1 MLKFDNILKS
11 YPLQTFVQTFEIN
24 IQLILTK
31 LLFFTIQK
39 KIDLQH
45 TKNKKMK
52 IQTTPKKLFTVS
64 ALSIGAIM
72 FAQEQ
77 DSLKTKSIDDVVITG
92 NANPKAS
99 IKTSTSISTLKMK
112 EIINAA
118 PRTTAEIF
126 RTIPGIR
133 AESSGGEGNSNITVR
148 GVPVSAGGSRYLLI
162 QEDGLPVLQFGDIA
176 FGTQDQFTRFDSFV
190 SKVEALRGGSAS
202 VFASNSPAGIINF
215 ITKTGEK
222 EGGSITQQLGLN
234 FKNYRTDFDYGTPIG
249 ENTFISLGGFYR
261 VGDGPRKTGFT
272 SNNGG
277 QFRMSFLKKFENGS
291 FRIYGKLLD
300 DRTAAYMPMPMKV
313 TGSNSDPNWGS
324 LSSYNALTG
333 AMQTIN
339 LTKDFTMGGDGNILS
354 SNISDGMHS
363 VSKTIGGE
371 FNYDFGNG
379 WKLSEKARFS
389 ANSGQ
394 FIAPFPASV
403 GSYNDIISSVSGYN
417 SAVYAGT
424 NTAASTSGTYMLMH
438 LFNTKLNNFNNFVND
453 FNLSKKWDGVKVN
466 AGLYKGIQNVS
477 MSWLWN
483 SYLQEVSDNNARM
496 IDVKNAL
503 GQSLSPNG
511 LLAYGVPAWGNCC
524 TRNYDTQY
532 DVTAPYAQIEIN
544 AIEKL
549 SLDFGARYDIGN
561 VTGSF
566 AGGNGQTAA
575 IDMNGNGNIDPNEQ
589 KVATVGNNITP
600 VDYDYNIFG
609 YSVGAN
615 YSINEKNAVFA
626 RISKGG
632 SASADRILFSGYNY
646 TNTDDPALDAV
657 KVNEVKQLEGGYK
670 LRGAG
675 FYLNTT
681 LFYAN
686 TLEANYEATTQR
698 KTENDYQSVGVE
710 LDGYYRLNKT
720 FEVRGGLTYTNA
732 EIKDAIDK
740 TIVGNTPRR
749 TPKLMYNLNPNVNLG
764 KVSTGFFLIGASKAY
779 AQDNN
784 SLVMPSYIV
793 VNPYL
798 SYQFTK
804 NLGASINGNNIF
816 DAIGVTEAEEGSIPT
831 NGIVRGRPLPG
842 RSLSMSLK
850 FDF

>member
-1 MLKFDNILKS
+1 M
-11 YPLQTFVQTFEIN
+11 QTIHK
-24 IQLILTK
+24 K
-31 LLFFTIQK
+31 LLTA
-39 KIDLQH
+39 
-45 TKNKKMK
+45 
-52 IQTTPKKLFTVS
+52 S

-77 DSLKTKSIDDVVITG
+77 DSVKTKAIDDVVITG

-112 EIINAA
+112 EIVNAA

-133 AESSGGEGNSNITVR
+133 SESSGGEGNSNITVR

-234 FKNYRTDFDYGTPIG
+234 YKNYRTDFDYGTPLND
-249 ENTFISLGGFYR
+249 NTFISLGGFYR
-261 VGDGPRKTGFT
+261 VGDGPRKTGFN

-277 QFRMSFLKKFENGS
+277 QFRISLLKKFENGS

-313 TGSNSDPNWGS
+313 TGTDSNPNWGS

-354 SNISDGMHS
+354 SDISDGMHS

-371 FNYDFGNG
+371 FNYDFGDG

-394 FIAPFPASV
+394 FIAPFPANV
-403 GSYNDIISSVSGYN
+403 GSYNDIITSVSGYN

-438 LFNTKLNNFNNFVND
+438 LFNTKLNNFNNFFND
-453 FNLSKKWDGVKVN
+453 FNLSKKWDNVKVN
-466 AGLYKGIQNVS
+466 AGLYKGVQNIS

-496 IDVKNAL
+496 IDVKNAF

-511 LLAYGVPAWGNCC
+511 LLAYGVPVWGNCC
-524 TRNYDTQY
+524 TRNYDTKY
-532 DVTAPYAQIEIN
+532 DVTAPYAQIEVN
-544 AIEKL
+544 AIDKL

-566 AGGNGQTAA
+566 AGGNGQTSA
-575 IDMNGNGNIDPNEQ
+575 IDMNGNGTIDPNEQ

-600 VDYDYNIFG
+600 VNYDYNIFG

-615 YSINEKNAVFA
+615 YAINDKNAVFA

-646 TNTDDPALDAV
+646 TNTDDKALDAV
-657 KVNEVKQLEGGYK
+657 KVNEVKQMEGGYK
-670 LRGAG
+670 LRGADY
-675 FYLNTT
+675 YLNTT
-681 LFYAN
+681 VFYAN
-686 TLEANYEATTQR
+686 TIEANYEATTQK
-698 KTENDYQSVGVE
+698 KTENNYKSVGLE
-710 LDGYYRLNKT
+710 LDGYYRFNKT

-764 KVSTGFFLIGASKAY
+764 KVSTGFYLIGVSKAF

-784 SLVMPSYIV
+784 KLTMPAYML

-816 DAIGVTEAEEGSIPT
+816 DAIGVTEAEEGSIPA
-831 NGIVRGRPLPG
+831 NGIVRGRPLAG
-842 RSLSMSLK
+842 RSLSMSIK

>member
-1 MLKFDNILKS
+1 M
-11 YPLQTFVQTFEIN
+11 QTIHK
-24 IQLILTK
+24 K
-31 LLFFTIQK
+31 LLTA
-39 KIDLQH
+39 
-45 TKNKKMK
+45 
-52 IQTTPKKLFTVS
+52 S

-77 DSLKTKSIDDVVITG
+77 DSVKTKAIDDVVITG

-112 EIINAA
+112 EIVNAA

-133 AESSGGEGNSNITVR
+133 SESSGGEGNSNITVR

-234 FKNYRTDFDYGTPIG
+234 YKNYRTDFDYGTPLND
-249 ENTFISLGGFYR
+249 NTFISLGGFYR
-261 VGDGPRKTGFT
+261 VGDGPRKTGFN

-277 QFRMSFLKKFENGS
+277 QFRISLLKKFENGS

-313 TGSNSDPNWGS
+313 TGTDSNPNWGS

-354 SNISDGMHS
+354 SDISDGMHS

-371 FNYDFGNG
+371 FNYDFGDG

-394 FIAPFPASV
+394 FIAPFPANV

-424 NTAASTSGTYMLMH
+424 NTAASTSGTYMLMI

-453 FNLSKKWDGVKVN
+453 FNLSKKWDNVKVN
-466 AGLYKGIQNVS
+466 AGLYKGVQNIS

-496 IDVKNAL
+496 IDVKNAS

-524 TRNYDTQY
+524 TRNYDTKY
-532 DVTAPYAQIEIN
+532 DVTAPYAQIEVN
-544 AIEKL
+544 AIDKL

-566 AGGNGQTAA
+566 AGGNGQTSA
-575 IDMNGNGNIDPNEQ
+575 IDMNGNGTIDPNEQ

-600 VDYDYNIFG
+600 VNYDYNIFG

-615 YSINEKNAVFA
+615 YAINDKNAVFA

-646 TNTDDPALDAV
+646 TNTDDKALDAV
-657 KVNEVKQLEGGYK
+657 KVNEVKQMEGGYK

-675 FYLNTT
+675 YYLNTT
-681 LFYAN
+681 VFYAN
-686 TLEANYEATTQR
+686 TIEANYEATTQK
-698 KTENDYQSVGVE
+698 KTENNYKSVGVE
-710 LDGYYRLNKT
+710 LDGYYRFNKT

-764 KVSTGFFLIGASKAY
+764 KVSTGFYLIGASKAF

-784 SLVMPSYIV
+784 KLTMPAYML

-816 DAIGVTEAEEGSIPT
+816 DAIGVTEAEEGSIPA
-831 NGIVRGRPLPG
+831 NGIVRGRPLTG
-842 RSLSMSLK
+842 RSLSMSIK

>member
-1 MLKFDNILKS
+1 MN
-11 YPLQTFVQTFEIN
+11 QTTHK
-24 IQLILTK
+24 K
-31 LLFFTIQK
+31 LL
-39 KIDLQH
+39 
-45 TKNKKMK
+45 
-52 IQTTPKKLFTVS
+52 TVT

-72 FAQEQ
+72 FAQTQ

-112 EIINAA
+112 EIVNAA

-133 AESSGGEGNSNITVR
+133 SESSGGEGNSNITVR

-190 SKVEALRGGSAS
+190 SRVEALRGGSAS

-222 EGGSITQQLGLN
+222 EGGSITQQFGLN
-234 FKNYRTDFDYGTPIG
+234 YKNYRTDFDYGTPIND
-249 ENTFISLGGFYR
+249 NTFISVGGFYR
-261 VGDGPRKTGFT
+261 VGDGPRKTGFN

-277 QFRMSFLKKFENGS
+277 QFRMSLLKKFENGS
-291 FRIYGKLLD
+291 FRIYAKLLD

-313 TGSNSDPNWGS
+313 TGTDANPSWGS
-324 LSSYNALTG
+324 LSGYNALTG
-333 AMQTIN
+333 AMQTVN
-339 LTKDFTMGGDGNILS
+339 FQKDITMGGDGNKFS
-354 SNISDGMHS
+354 SDIADGMHS
-363 VSKTIGGE
+363 VSKSIGGE
-371 FNYDFGNG
+371 FNYDFGDG
-379 WKLSEKARFS
+379 LKLSEKARFS

-394 FIAPFPASV
+394 FLAPFPANV
-403 GSYNDIISSVSGYN
+403 GSYNDIIRSVAGYN

-438 LFNTKLNNFNNFVND
+438 LFNTKLNNFNNFFND
-453 FNLSKKWDGVKVN
+453 VNLSKKWNGAKVN
-466 AGLYKGIQNVS
+466 VGLYKGVQNIS

-496 IDVKNAL
+496 IDVKNAS

-524 TRNYDTQY
+524 TRNYDTKY
-532 DVTAPYAQIEIN
+532 DVTAPYAQIEVT
-544 AIEKL
+544 AIDKL
-549 SLDFGARYDIGN
+549 SLDFGARYDVGK

-566 AGGNGQTAA
+566 AGGNGQTSA
-575 IDMNGNGNIDPNEQ
+575 IDMNGNGTIDPNEQ
-589 KVATVGNNITP
+589 AVATVGNNITP
-600 VDYDYNIFG
+600 VNYDYNIFG

-615 YSINEKNAVFA
+615 YAVNDNNAVFA
-626 RISKGG
+626 RISSGG

-646 TNTDDPALDAV
+646 TNTNDPALDAV
-657 KVNEVKQLEGGYK
+657 KVNKVRQVEGGYK

-675 FYLNTT
+675 YYLNSTV
-681 LFYAN
+681 FFAN
-686 TLEANYEATTQR
+686 TIEANYEATTQK
-698 KTENDYQSVGVE
+698 KTENNYKSVGLE
-710 LDGYYRLNKT
+710 LDGYYR
-720 FEVRGGLTYTNA
+720 FSQHFDIRGGLTYTKA
-732 EIKDAIDK
+732 KIDGAIDT
-740 TIVGNTPRR
+740 TIIGNTPRR
-749 TPKLMYNLNPNVNLG
+749 TPKVMYNVNPNASFG
-764 KVSTGFFLIGASKAY
+764 DFSTGFFLIGASKAF

-784 SLVMPSYIV
+784 KLVMPAYLL
-793 VNPYL
+793 VNPYV

-804 NLGASINGNNIF
+804 NLGASINANNLF
-816 DAIGVTEAEEGSIPT
+816 NAIGVTEAEEGSIPT

-842 RSLSMSLK
+842 RSVSMSIK